1 MNNTNHQIPE
11 KSIKR
16 PSLAKSTRFIM
27 ATSLVVT
34 GAFGATLAAPQSAS
48 ADETNAPSIE
58 FVEAA
63 QPNVTVEYGGTFNPE
78 DYVTAVNDNEDG
90 DLSASVDVDASAL
103 DTEKPGL
110 YPIVYSVTDA
120 DGNTTERTLYVTVA
134 PEKPVLFAYDQYV
147 LKGASFDRDAG
158 VVAYAYNT
166 DGALEDVSDRISV
179 EGAVDTS
186 ESGEYTVTYRILDE
200 DDKVLV
206 SEDVTITVGNDEEL
220 AQASID
226 DVRSAVDADLEFL
239 QSPLDEVKEELRD
252 VRDAEAALEER
263 EKEITDTIDSI
274 RDTVGAPL
282 DDRESAIG
290 EAEPEPEPTP
300 DPEPEPEPT
309 PDVDDNQTDD
319 GNQIDDIDDN
329 TDNIGTLDPDEDV
342 TTPDG
347 DTTPETPV
355 DEPDDTTPETPID
368 DVDADDNVD
377 TTPETPVDETDDSDD
392 AAPVVESGDD
402 VSDSTDNDDNEV
414 GAPPAESEDSDNV
427 TPVTLEEDSVDS
439 ETQDSDDDTTTDATT
454 DDESSDGKADETTDG
469 VVLTT
474 GNFIVGKDI
483 DAGRYTVTNPNTD
496 DAGNFIVYGPEDAEG
511 NAPLKFNEIVGDSDN
526 AVESVV
532 VDLADDDLV
541 QIKGTT
547 SLLFTPITSEGDV
560 PAADEGNGEEAA
572 GIGDG
577 VEATNQQLPDTGTTV
592 PTGGIIAGLI
602 GLLGSAVGIRK
613 FFS

>member
-27 ATSLVVT
+27 ATSLVAT

-48 ADETNAPSIE
+48 ADETSAPVIE
-58 FVEAA
+58 FVDAA

-90 DLSASVDVDASAL
+90 DLSASVDVDVSAL

-166 DGALEDVSDRISV
+166 DGVLEDVSDRISV
-179 EGAVDTS
+179 EGTVDAS

-200 DDKVLV
+200 DDNVLV

-226 DVRSAVDADLEFL
+226 DVRRAVDADLEFL

-252 VRDAEAALEER
+252 VREAEAALEER

-282 DDRESAIG
+282 DERETAIG
-290 EAEPEPEPTP
+290 ESDAEPEPEPTP
-300 DPEPEPEPT
+300 EPEPEVDPEPEPTPEPEPS

-347 DTTPETPV
+347 GNVEAPV
-355 DEPDDTTPETPID
+355 D
-368 DVDADDNVD
+368 DVDSDDNVD
-377 TTPETPVDETDDSDD
+377 TTPETPVDEPDDIDD
-392 AAPVVESGDD
+392 ATPVVESDDD
-402 VSDSTDNDDNEV
+402 VSDSTDDDGDEV
-414 GAPPAESEDSDNV
+414 GTPPDTSDDSDND

-439 ETQDSDDDTTTDATT
+439 ETPVSDDAPAT
-454 DDESSDGKADETTDG
+454 DDVSDDTSNVDGKADETTDG

-511 NAPLKFNEIVGDSDN
+511 NAPLKFNEIVGDRDN

-532 VDLADDDLV
+532 VDLANDDLV

-560 PAADEGNGEEAA
+560 PAVDDGNGEEAA

-592 PTGGIIAGLI
+592 PTGGIIAGFI
-602 GLLGSAVGIRK
+602 GLLGSAIGIRK
-613 FFS
+613 FFG